1 MGKYNLNK
9 VVPFRAVTVGEIL
22 TEELKARGIKQKD
35 FADQAGVNVSVLNE
49 ILNGKRSVNLEY
61 ALAFESVLGIP
72 TSDWLAL
79 QAEYDLTVIR
89 IKEKEML
96 SQYNNLEEGY
106 KYKEQLRSIL
116 LGFSDRIRIMAES
129 L

>member
-1 MGKYNLNK
+1 M
-9 VVPFRAVTVGEIL
+9 
-22 TEELKARGIKQKD
+22 
-35 FADQAGVNVSVLNE
+35 NE
-49 ILNGKRSVNLEY
+49 ILKGKRSVNPEY

-72 TSDWLAL
+72 ASDWLAL

-89 IKEKEML
+89 IKENEML
-96 SQYNNLEEGY
+96 SLYNNPEEGY